1 MRELAK
7 RMQGTE
13 NISSATR
20 VVSSV
25 SPSQLVIRIKPEVAN
40 ELGLR
45 EGQTVRS
52 AVSEDGKSIQLF
64 RESSS
69 KTLSMPLGA
78 FRGQDIQLR
87 LVKTSQGLTLQSG
100 NIAQNSV
107 QVESQNTQNTN
118 NYHAQ
123 NAKWAQLLSQNPSF
137 QQAAILQSGAGLL
150 TAFLKRGVKLGKNA
164 EVLSGLRLEEVS
176 AKSIKAAF
184 DFSGVLGKFKNKR
197 AGSRSES
204 GTIVDLLNEL
214 KSLVSQEES
223 QATLVEDI
231 EASIRYLSNSKLK
244 SLINEKK
251 GLQSYQFFIP
261 LRGLPSVEVRINE
274 LSQMSR
280 HSGNDE
286 LNPPLIQP
294 QLSFTYED
302 PRLTLTEKAQDA
314 GSFGGESEGA
324 VKGEADQAE
333 SGENNEKDSS
343 DSPEEDLKPPNGDIE
358 REETQNSSKTNSLKG
373 DWSLDLD
380 WHLDEGDSISIH
392 AISRKNQALALTFWI
407 SSKQTMSLA
416 REHQGRLLSQIS
428 SLSFG
433 SATCQLIEGL
443 RPANHI
449 SPLGE
454 KSSFLVE
461 T

>member
-1 MRELAK
+1 
-7 RMQGTE
+7 MQGTE

-87 LVKTSQGLTLQSG
+87 LVKTSQGLTLQSS
-100 NIAQNSV
+100 NVAQNST
-107 QVESQNTQNTN
+107 QVESQSTQNAN
-118 NYHAQ
+118 NYDAQ
-123 NAKWAQLLSQNPSF
+123 NAKWAQLISQNPSF

-150 TAFLKRGVKLGKNA
+150 TAFLKRGLKLGKNA

-184 DFSGVLGKFKNKR
+184 DFSGVLGKFQNKR

-204 GTIVDLLNEL
+204 GSIVSLLNEL
-214 KSLVSQEES
+214 KSLESQEEG

-231 EASIRYLSNSKLK
+231 EASIRYLTNSKLK
-244 SLINEKK
+244 SLINKQK
-251 GLQSYQFFIP
+251 GLQSFQFFIP
-261 LRGLPSVEVRINE
+261 LRGLPSVEVKINE

-280 HSGNDE
+280 PFGNDE
-286 LNPPLIQP
+286 PNPPLIQP
-294 QLSFTYED
+294 QSAFTYED

-314 GSFGGESEGA
+314 DSFGGDSEGSA
-324 VKGEADQAE
+324 NGETDQSE
-333 SGENNEKDSS
+333 GGENNEKDST
-343 DSPEEDLKPPNGDIE
+343 DGPEKDLKSPNDDVK
-358 REETQNSSKTNSLKG
+358 REETQNSDKTYSLKG

-380 WHLDEGDSISIH
+380 WNLDEGDSISIH
-392 AISRKNQALALTFWI
+392 AISRRNQALALTFWI

-416 REHQGRLLSQIS
+416 REYQGRLLSQIS

-433 SATCQLIEGL
+433 SATCQLIEGV
-443 RPANHI
+443 RPASHI

>member
-164 EVLSGLRLEEVS
+164 EVLSGLKLEEVS

-274 LSQMSR
+274 LSQMSK
-280 HSGNDE
+280 HSGDDE

-358 REETQNSSKTNSLKG
+358 RETQNSGKTNSLKS

-407 SSKQTMSLA
+407 SSKQTMSIA